1 MKIIK
6 EAEGIIFAPR
16 ANEIG
21 NPTGCM
27 YPRVIE
33 LKHSKGELLATFEN
47 YSKKEPVFAPIYKS
61 ADGGYSWK
69 LFSKIEDTSNGYG
82 MRYQP
87 TLYELDKK
95 CGDLDVGT
103 LLFAGNS
110 IPKDMSSTEIVF
122 YISRDHGKTWEFR
135 SSVAK
140 GGAPIEQNFDKLGPI
155 WEPHIFINSKNE
167 IAVMFSDERLHG
179 EKDYNQV
186 LVMVTSSDAGK
197 TWSKEKLVVALKD
210 KKMRPGMPIVCKT
223 KKGYFLCYE
232 IVGSP
237 CNDIY
242 FKTSSDGIDFGD
254 PAKKGTRAETEDGY
268 YLGSM
273 PYCVYSE
280 KYDAII
286 LNAKRDS
293 EEIGLNT
300 ISFLVNYKNGKG
312 KWERQ
317 KQLLEYDNRILQTGW
332 SKGMAVIENGTK
344 LIELS
349 PVQSN
354 KELMHISY
362 AIAKLEE

>member
-16 ANEIG
+16 ASEIG

-122 YISRDHGKTWEFR
+122 YISRDRK
-135 SSVAK
+135 
-140 GGAPIEQNFDKLGPI
+140 NLGI
-155 WEPHIFINSKNE
+155 SF
-167 IAVMFSDERLHG
+167 
-179 EKDYNQV
+179 
-186 LVMVTSSDAGK
+186 
-197 TWSKEKLVVALKD
+197 
-210 KKMRPGMPIVCKT
+210 VCCKRWCA
-223 KKGYFLCYE
+223 Y
-232 IVGSP
+232 
-237 CNDIY
+237 
-242 FKTSSDGIDFGD
+242 
-254 PAKKGTRAETEDGY
+254 RAE
-268 YLGSM
+268 
-273 PYCVYSE
+273 
-280 KYDAII
+280 
-286 LNAKRDS
+286 
-293 EEIGLNT
+293 
-300 ISFLVNYKNGKG
+300 F
-312 KWERQ
+312 
-317 KQLLEYDNRILQTGW
+317 
-332 SKGMAVIENGTK
+332 
-344 LIELS
+344 
-349 PVQSN
+349 
-354 KELMHISY
+354 
-362 AIAKLEE
+362 

>member
-155 WEPHIFINSKNE
+155 WEPHIFMNSKNE

-197 TWSKEKLVVALKD
+197 TWSKEKLIVALK
-210 KKMRPGMPIVCKT
+210 
-223 KKGYFLCYE
+223 
-232 IVGSP
+232 
-237 CNDIY
+237 
-242 FKTSSDGIDFGD
+242 
-254 PAKKGTRAETEDGY
+254 
-268 YLGSM
+268 
-273 PYCVYSE
+273 
-280 KYDAII
+280 
-286 LNAKRDS
+286 
-293 EEIGLNT
+293 
-300 ISFLVNYKNGKG
+300 
-312 KWERQ
+312 
-317 KQLLEYDNRILQTGW
+317 
-332 SKGMAVIENGTK
+332 
-344 LIELS
+344 
-349 PVQSN
+349 
-354 KELMHISY
+354 
-362 AIAKLEE
+362 